1 MNPLTI
7 YLGSTRPAKVQGAR
21 DALAAIAA
29 IDTRFANAE
38 IVAVDAGDAGPR
50 MPMSEDAIVE
60 GARLR
65 AEALVTAHPPDAQ
78 QYFVG
83 LAGGL
88 DVVRL
93 AHGHRYALK
102 TWACVTDGLY
112 WNYGAGG
119 AVLLPDAISASV
131 VAGKEL
137 GDVVDEL
144 AGDGTRGSRG
154 AWGVLTRDLI
164 GRRDAFRTAVISAFA
179 PFYNSAAYGRS

>member
-1 MNPLTI
+1 MI
-7 YLGSTRPAKVQGAR
+7 VYLGSTRPAKVEGAR

-29 IDTRFANAE
+29 VDPRFAQAE
-38 IVAVDAGDAGPR
+38 IVIVDAGDAGPR

-65 AEALVTAHPPDAQ
+65 TESLMAAHAPDGSR
-78 QYFVG
+78 YFVG
-83 LAGGL
+83 LEGGL
-88 DVVRL
+88 DAVRL
-93 AHGHRYALK
+93 PHGHGYALK
-102 TWACVTDGLY
+102 TWACVTDGRR

-119 AVLLPDAISASV
+119 AVLLPDAISAAV
-131 VAGKEL
+131 VAGREL

-179 PFYNSAAYGRS
+179 PFYNSAAYGRP